1 MRHNYNNLLVPY
13 LQHRVEAMEKHIAKL
28 NGDIECLKAQIE
40 INQEAYYE

>member
-1 MRHNYNNLLVPY
+1 VPY

-28 NGDIECLKAQIE
+28 NSDIECLKAQIE